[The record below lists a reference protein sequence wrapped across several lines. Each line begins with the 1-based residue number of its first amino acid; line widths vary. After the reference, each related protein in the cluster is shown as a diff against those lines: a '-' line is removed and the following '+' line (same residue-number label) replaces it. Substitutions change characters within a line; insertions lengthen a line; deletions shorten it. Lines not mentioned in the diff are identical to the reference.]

1 MASLYDLAMQYLNQ
15 SLPKTFKYDR
25 TNQPGTN
32 PPPVTIPPQD
42 PNAPTA
48 RILPV
53 QGGGGGGG
61 GSNNPYDLS
70 TDFSQIT
77 LDRQKRLSQD
87 PTGLNKF
94 LIDNLGMKRPQTAED
109 IVNLGYRTP
118 SKFGI
123 GALLPDKYGEL
134 PRADQAFIAS
144 RMGYTGPTV
153 FGENTSGLSK
163 DPFGL
168 NTRSA
173 FGNYAERVG
182 VEAEKALD
190 NLNRLGDKYNATW
203 NDELGTYV
211 GPGAKKANQMT
222 SMIQSKRNFYTG
234 EDAAYKDYQNQVQ
247 DVLDADK
254 EFSTEGDSSNY
265 GIDGYPTYDIKDIQ
279 GEDDEEFDPTSLD
292 FTNPNIYNTDSIYTQ
307 TAPTYITDPY
317 VSGQDDKDI
326 GTTPKVTDDGTA
338 DYYGGVGDSVIDAG
352 GTAPGGGYTTDYYG
366 GVGDSVTDAGGT
378 APGGG
383 YTTDYYGGG
392 NDTGGGY
399 NAGSG
404 YNATD
409 KGGPAGQGS
418 PKYGTGSGNLGDY
431 QIQPTD
437 SGNDSSNDSNSKI
450 VCTMMNESYGFGSFR
465 NKIWLKHSKGLAPE
479 YQKGYHKL
487 FLPLVKIAK
496 TNKVVKKILEHI
508 AVHRTIDI
516 RQESRGKVHLL
527 GRVYRKILEPLCYF
541 VGKHG

>member
-1 MASLYDLAMQYLNQ
+1 MATLYDLAMQYLNQ

-61 GSNNPYDLS
+61 GGSNNPYNLS

-77 LDRQKRLSQD
+77 SDRQKRLSQD

-94 LIDNLGMKRPQTAED
+94 LIDTLGMQKPQTAED

-153 FGENTSGLSK
+153 FGANDSGLSK

-182 VEAEKALD
+182 VEAEK
-190 NLNRLGDKYNATW
+190 LGKSLEKSA
-203 NDELGTYV
+203 
-211 GPGAKKANQMT
+211 AKKGLSFDPATGKVTGGTPAEIAAWEKQT
-222 SMIQSKRNFYTG
+222 SMLNTKFDFYTK
-234 EDAAYKDYQNQVQ
+234 EDVAYKDYQNQVQ

-254 EFSTEGDSSNY
+254 EFSTDGDSSNY

-279 GEDDEEFDPTSLD
+279 GEDEEDGEVTFDPTKIGINTLSTKNPFEINNIVELQKQQD
-292 FTNPNIYNTDSIYTQ
+292 AIKQQELINQNAMDPGTVVDNSAPPNNNPNEDH
-307 TAPTYITDPY
+307 
-317 VSGQDDKDI
+317 
-326 GTTPKVTDDGTA
+326 DG
-338 DYYGGVGDSVIDAG
+338 DGVPNNVEAAG
-352 GTAPGGGYTTDYYG
+352 GSYDGGYQGAEGGFEYTGDFGNQYSDANYMAGDTSSDNTPNPGDTD
-366 GVGDSVTDAGGT
+366 TFNT
-378 APGGG
+378 E
-383 YTTDYYGGG
+383 TG
-392 NDTGGGY
+392 NE
-399 NAGSG
+399 N
-404 YNATD
+404 
-409 KGGPAGQGS
+409 
-418 PKYGTGSGNLGDY
+418 
-431 QIQPTD
+431 D
-437 SGNDSSNDSNSKI
+437 SGSNTGTHCCTAANERGDMTLLEVKKLRVWHRRQSKI
-450 VCTMMNESYGFGSFR
+450 WQRGYDVWGRVMADNLVSKYKWSSDRVRDFYNHKIYG
-465 NKIWLKHSKGLAPE
+465 K
-479 YQKGYHKL
+479 
-487 FLPLVKIAK
+487 
-496 TNKVVKKILEHI
+496 
-508 AVHRTIDI
+508 RTIGSTFADFCI
-516 RQESRGKVHLL
+516 YPMSMIIGSILTVMPPILGYQENKRHGKSSS
-527 GRVYRKILEPLCYF
+527 
-541 VGKHG
+541 